1 MKKVST
7 ILAKQSRKSSQR
19 ELIVGLD
26 LGDRNSWYCV
36 LDEAGY
42 IQLEQRVRTTAKGLG
57 EVFSG
62 MPRSR
67 VALETGTHSP
77 WISRL
82 LREFG
87 HDVIVAN
94 ARKVRL
100 IGESRKKD
108 DRLDAQTLARL
119 ARIDPG
125 LLCPVKHRSA
135 QAQADLMMI
144 RARAALVR
152 ARTGLV
158 NTARGLAKSYGERL
172 RGCNVRNM
180 NPEKAE
186 GLSPELQT
194 PLQPLLAVIASL
206 SECIREYNQRIE
218 ALAQDSYPEVALLKQ
233 VKGVGTLI
241 ALTFLLTLED
251 PHRFRKSRDVG
262 CYLGLQPGRR
272 NSGNSEPQMHIS
284 KEGDPYLRTL
294 LVQGAQHILGPFGV
308 DCDLRRWGL
317 KLAERGGRNAKK
329 RAIVAT
335 ARKLAVLLHHL
346 WVSGEV
352 YEPLHN
358 SCRVA
363 VTAAA

>member
-7 ILAKQSRKSSQR
+7 AVMGQNRSFSQATR
-19 ELIVGLD
+19 TIGLD

-36 LDEAGY
+36 LDGAGQ
-42 IQLEQRVRTTAKGLG
+42 IQQEQRVRTTGKALR
-57 EVFSG
+57 EVFG
-62 MPRSR
+62 AMQRSR
-67 VALETGTHSP
+67 IALETGTHSP

-82 LREFG
+82 LTELG
-87 HDVIVAN
+87 HEVIVAH

-119 ARIDPG
+119 ARIDPQ

-135 QAQADLMMI
+135 QAQADLTVI
-144 RARAALVR
+144 RARAGLVR
-152 ARTGLV
+152 ARTALV
-158 NTARGLAKSYGERL
+158 NTVRSLAKSYGERL

-194 PLQPLLAVIASL
+194 ALKPLLAGIEMV
-206 SECIREYNQRIE
+206 SEQIREYNQRIE
-218 ALAQDSYPEVALLKQ
+218 ALAQQSYPQVALLKQ
-233 VKGVGTLI
+233 IKGVGTLI

-251 PHRFRKSRDVG
+251 PRRFRKSRDVG

-272 NSGNSEPQMHIS
+272 NSGQSQPQMHIS

-317 KLAERGGRNAKK
+317 KLAERGGKSGKK
-329 RAIVAT
+329 RAIIAT
-335 ARKLAVLLHHL
+335 ARKLGVLLHHL

-358 SCRVA
+358 SSPTTV
-363 VTAAA
+363 AAAA

>member
-7 ILAKQSRKSSQR
+7 ILVKQSRKSSQR
-19 ELIVGLD
+19 KLIVGLD
-26 LGDRNSWYCV
+26 LGDRNSWYCA
-36 LDEAGY
+36 LDESGQ
-42 IQLEQRVRTTAKGLG
+42 IQLEQRVRTSAKALQ
-57 EVFSG
+57 EVFG
-62 MPRSR
+62 AMPRSR
-67 VALETGTHSP
+67 IALEVGTHSP

-82 LREFG
+82 LRELG
-87 HDVIVAN
+87 HEVIVAN

-119 ARIDPG
+119 ARIDPE
-125 LLCPVKHRSA
+125 LLCPVKHRST

-144 RARAALVR
+144 RARASLVR
-152 ARTGLV
+152 TRTGLV

-172 RGCNVRNM
+172 RSCNVRNV

-186 GLSPELQT
+186 GLSAELQAS
-194 PLQPLLAVIASL
+194 LQPLLAAIESVSERIA
-206 SECIREYNQRIE
+206 EYNERIE
-218 ALAQDSYPEVALLKQ
+218 DLAQESYPQVALLKQ

-272 NSGNSEPQMHIS
+272 NSGQSEPQMHIS

-294 LVQGAQHILGPFGV
+294 LVQGAQHILGPFGP

-317 KLAERGGRNAKK
+317 KLAERGGRNGKK

-358 SCRVA
+358 SGRVA

>member
-7 ILAKQSRKSSQR
+7 AAAKQSKNFSQQK
-19 ELIVGLD
+19 LTIGLD

-36 LDEAGY
+36 VDEGGQ
-42 IQLEQRVRTTAKGLG
+42 IQLEQRVRTTAKALQ
-57 EVFSG
+57 EVFG
-62 MPRSR
+62 TMPRSR
-67 VALETGTHSP
+67 IALEIGTHSP
-77 WISRL
+77 WISRML
-82 LREFG
+82 SDLG
-87 HDVIVAN
+87 HEVIVAN

-119 ARIDPG
+119 ARIDPE
-125 LLCPVKHRSA
+125 LLYPVKHRSA
-135 QAQADLMMI
+135 QAQADLTVI
-144 RARAALVR
+144 RARAGLVR

-158 NTARGLAKSYGERL
+158 NSARGLAKSYGERL

-186 GLSPELQT
+186 SLSPELQRA
-194 PLQPLLAVIASL
+194 LEPLLSAIAEL
-206 SECIREYNQRIE
+206 SQRICEYNERIE
-218 ALAQDSYPEVALLKQ
+218 ALAQQSYPQVELLKQ
-233 VKGVGTLI
+233 IKGVGTLI

-251 PHRFRKSRDVG
+251 PHRFGKSRDVG
-262 CYLGLQPGRR
+262 GYLGLQPGRR
-272 NSGNSEPQMHIS
+272 NSGRSEPQMHIS

-317 KLAERGGRNAKK
+317 KLAERGGRSGKK

-352 YEPLHN
+352 YDPLHN
-358 SCRVA
+358 SGMTV
-363 VTAAA
+363 AAAA

>member
-7 ILAKQSRKSSQR
+7 VAAKPSQKISQQK
-19 ELIVGLD
+19 LTVGLD

-36 LDEAGY
+36 LNEAGQ
-42 IQLEQRVRTTAKGLG
+42 IQGEQRVRTNEKGLR
-57 EVFSG
+57 EIFSA
-62 MPRSR
+62 MPHSR
-67 VALETGTHSP
+67 IALEIGTHSP

-82 LREFG
+82 LSELG
-87 HDVIVAN
+87 HEVIVAN

-119 ARIDPG
+119 ARIDPR
-125 LLCPVKHRSA
+125 LLYPVKHRSE

-144 RARAALVR
+144 RARAGLVR

-194 PLQPLLAVIASL
+194 ALEPLLACIESV
-206 SECIREYNQRIE
+206 SEQIREYNQRIE
-218 ALAQDSYPEVALLKQ
+218 KLAQDSYPQVALLKQ

-241 ALTFLLTLED
+241 GLTFLLTLED

-272 NSGNSEPQMHIS
+272 NSGRSEPQMHIS

-317 KLAERGGRNAKK
+317 KLAERGGRNGKK

-358 SCRVA
+358 SSS
-363 VTAAA
+363 TTMAAAA

>member
-1 MKKVST
+1 MKKSST
-7 ILAKQSRKSSQR
+7 AAVKASKKISAQR
-19 ELIVGLD
+19 LTIGLD

-36 LDEAGY
+36 LDEAG
-42 IQLEQRVRTTAKGLG
+42 QVRVEQRLRTTAKALREAFGGL
-57 EVFSG
+57 
-62 MPRSR
+62 PRSR

-82 LREFG
+82 LTELG
-87 HDVIVAN
+87 HEVIVAN

-119 ARIDPG
+119 ARIDPE

-135 QAQADLMMI
+135 QAQADLTVI
-144 RARAALVR
+144 RARAGLVR
-152 ARTGLV
+152 ARTSLV
-158 NTARGLAKSYGERL
+158 NTARSLAKSYGERL

-180 NPEKAE
+180 NAEKAE
-186 GLSPELQT
+186 GLSPELQAA
-194 PLQPLLAVIASL
+194 LEPLLTALESL
-206 SECIREYNQRIE
+206 SKQMGEYNERIE
-218 ALAQDSYPEVALLKQ
+218 KLAQESYPQVALLKQ
-233 VKGVGTLI
+233 IKGVGTLI

-251 PHRFRKSRDVG
+251 PQRFRKSRDVG

-272 NSGNSEPQMHIS
+272 NSGQREPQMHIS

-294 LVQGAQHILGPFGV
+294 LVQGAQHILGPFGI

-317 KLAERGGRNAKK
+317 KLAERGGRSGKK

-346 WVSGEV
+346 WVSGDV
-352 YEPLHN
+352 YDPLHN
-358 SCRVA
+358 SRQA
-363 VTAAA
+363 IAAAAA